1 MLALRLCRGI
11 LRGLRLFWIIWFGCA
26 AIGLVLVA
34 PLGHQLVP
42 LVLCAAVAPLA
53 SLVVHEYGHAWVARR
68 RGATQLSLA
77 RAGFS
82 VAVCHEPLDERS
94 NLLVALGGPVA
105 SLLAGGVLLTAGW
118 ALDSA
123 PQVIVALVVAAG
135 GGSLLP
141 GSHDSAR
148 IFAALRHRRTPDP
161 AGEVRHQPASA
172 VPAQLDGAPSV
183 RPAREVPRQPAHGD
197 SAGAAQSDGDV
208 LAK

>member
-11 LRGLRLFWIIWFGCA
+11 LRGLRLFWVIWLGCA
-26 AIGLVLVA
+26 AVGLVLVA
-34 PLGHQLVP
+34 PLGHHLVP
-42 LVLCAAVAPLA
+42 LVLGAAVAPLA
-53 SLVVHEYGHAWVARR
+53 SLLVHEYGHARVARW
-68 RGATQLSLA
+68 RGANELTLA

-105 SLLAGGVLLTAGW
+105 SLLAGGVLLGTGW

-123 PQVIVALVVAAG
+123 PPVIVALVVAAG

-148 IFAALRHRRTPDP
+148 IFAALRHRPATSPSGLPPGQRAGGVPSQP
-161 AGEVRHQPASA
+161 AGV
-172 VPAQLDGAPSV
+172 DGAGV
-183 RPAREVPRQPAHGD
+183 
-197 SAGAAQSDGDV
+197 AQSDGDV